1 MKYLLLLLLTAS
13 ATVICAPV
21 WQLGVE
27 DGSSR
32 EFLPYSS
39 LEFQTSRQLLNS
51 PGYKDGCFTC
61 RISGGGKQDASA
73 IPPGLTGGTAGNR
86 TPIRKLQL
94 LWTEKEAGFREF
106 EFRILYAADR
116 NYRSHRITPNE
127 NMDLDSTDWAP
138 CGVRIAAPGRRMA
151 FQYVPYD
158 VERYLEKNNGP
169 LVVKIAFP
177 VKAGENSIELSETS
191 GNSYG
196 RVFHFDYLKLTALD
210 SDRRPVP
217 YAEFGGHRNFAAP
230 AVYRVGDRAKAG
242 VAFHNLEP
250 GRPVKARVDFI
261 DYLGKTVL
269 SRPLELHPDRDGFA
283 RTEVDVPENRSG
295 HFRLRAFLEERKEK
309 LAETRIAG
317 IREIAPLNDR
327 EVEQSFIGLSG
338 IDPSSLFEPENT
350 EKFERYAR
358 LQKLLQFRHERIHSL
373 PWQFVEPAEH
383 QYHWETWDRMIE
395 LLKEND
401 IHIQLT
407 LLGTPRWLLDRHF
420 PGKEYRHLYDSIFA
434 PVPDMEKWREYCT
447 LVARRYGDSV
457 KEFEIWNEVSEQSI
471 FWPEGNAEQF
481 FELVKNASEAIKAV
495 HPEAKIVAET
505 LWPRQNDFIH
515 EIFRLGIAG
524 YVDIH
529 ADHYM
534 NDLRIA
540 QSREMLEKYVP
551 GGILIDN
558 ETHTEAAGNPLGQV
572 DDASRIRA
580 AQMMVR
586 NYFHHNAQ
594 GVRRIYNFLLFG
606 ATWRKWG
613 LMGPDETPKFTFSV
627 FKTLINRTAGAE
639 FDSYCRLSGSLE
651 LFLYRYTSPERAR
664 TNGGEYLAILCS
676 SGAESETLMLPSLAE
691 SCRRIDI
698 MDNEMSLAA
707 PGRIVTVDVGAEP
720 VMLAGIDRAAL
731 AALSKLKISGG
742 KGSLR
747 PGEAIEV
754 ELSLP
759 EEAAEGR
766 FTLNCSD
773 GREESV
779 RLAGGERHTVRMPV
793 GRELSH
799 SVVTLK
805 ISGEIETGE
814 RKLPV
819 TRFCEYVVE
828 EKAPGSNL
836 LAPFHV
842 QNWMHWGKGNA
853 SYPEGRAVVSIDSAE
868 GAGAITT
875 RNPVDVIPGCRYLLD
890 FSARGS
896 GTLRV
901 MLVGTDRA
909 GKPRELTHNLLSEKL
924 SAGFKTFRREW
935 FCPDD
940 IVKLGFH
947 FYEFNTIGN
956 FEILNSSFLRLH
968 NDLPLNR
975 QLCKVEASA
984 GKPVFD
990 GELTG
995 FRKELYRDVIDRT
1008 MLSGPEELR
1017 ASFAVAAD
1025 PGTIYIGVKV
1035 HDPIHAGGNP
1045 DELYTGDSIQVDF
1058 DLGDGTVKSPTAQF
1072 GFALIDGKAITF
1084 RHSVIPAADIVSTY
1098 KLGPSPAGVSCKITR
1113 KGEETIYE
1121 AAIPVEAIHPQLIL
1135 KPGMK
1140 LGFSLLVNQNSGSGR
1155 QGFLQWSSG
1164 IGRERDSTQFGELT
1178 LPDPL

>member
-1 MKYLLLLLLTAS
+1 MKSLLFLLFTVS
-13 ATVICAPV
+13 ATAICAPV
-21 WQLGVE
+21 WQLGEE

-39 LEFQTSRQLLNS
+39 LEFQTSRQLLDS
-51 PGYKDGCFTC
+51 PDYQNGCFTC
-61 RISGGGKQDASA
+61 RISGGGKQDTSA

-86 TPIRKLQL
+86 TPIRKLRL
-94 LWTEKEAGFREF
+94 LWTEREAGFREF

-116 NYRSHRITPNE
+116 DYRAHRITPNE

-138 CGVRIAAPGRRMA
+138 YGVRIAAPGRRMA

-158 VERYLEKNNGP
+158 VERYIEKNGP
-169 LVVKIAFP
+169 MIVKIAFP
-177 VKAGENSIELSETS
+177 VRAGENSIELSETS

-210 SDRRPVP
+210 SDRRPAP
-217 YAEFGGHRNFAAP
+217 YAEFGNHRNFAAP
-230 AVYRVGDRAKAG
+230 AIYRVGDGAKAG

-250 GRPVKARVDFI
+250 ERPVKARVDFI
-261 DYLGKTVL
+261 DYLGETVAT
-269 SRPLELHPDRDGFA
+269 RPLELHPDQDGFA
-283 RTEVDVPENRSG
+283 RAEVDVPENRSG
-295 HFRLRAFLEERKEK
+295 HFRLRAFLEEQKEK
-309 LAETRIAG
+309 LAETRMAG
-317 IREIAPLNDR
+317 IREIVPLNDR
-327 EVEQSFIGLSG
+327 EVEQSFIGLCG
-338 IDPSSLFEPENT
+338 IDPSSLFGPENT

-395 LLKEND
+395 LLNGND
-401 IHIQLT
+401 IHIQMT

-420 PGKEYRHLYDSIFA
+420 PGKKYRHLYDSIFA

-447 LVARRYGDSV
+447 IVARRYGDSV

-471 FWPEGNAEQF
+471 FWPGGNAKQF

-515 EIFRLGIAG
+515 EIFRLGIAR

-540 QSREMLEKYVP
+540 KSREMLEKYVP

-558 ETHTEAAGNPLGQV
+558 ETHTETVSNPLGQV

-580 AQMMVR
+580 AQMMIR
-586 NYFHHNAQ
+586 NYFYLNSQ
-594 GVRRIYNFLLFG
+594 GVKRIYNFLLFSN
-606 ATWRKWG
+606 TWRKWG
-613 LMGPDETPKFTFSV
+613 MMGPDGTPKFTFST
-627 FKTLINRTAGAE
+627 FKTLINRTAGAD
-639 FDSYCRLSGSLE
+639 FDSYSRLSGDLE
-651 LFLYRYTSPERAR
+651 LFLYRYTSPERVRA
-664 TNGGEYLAILCS
+664 NGGESLVILCNG
-676 SGAESETLMLPSLAE
+676 GAKPETLRLPTLTE

-698 MDNEMSLAA
+698 MDNETNLAA
-707 PGRIVTVDVGAEP
+707 PGHIVTVEVGAEP
-720 VMLAGIDRAAL
+720 VMLTGIDRAAL
-731 AALSKLKISGG
+731 TALSNLKISGG
-742 KGSLR
+742 SSSLR
-747 PGEAIEV
+747 PGEAIEL

-759 EEAAEGR
+759 EEATEGR
-766 FTLNCSD
+766 FTLTRSD

-779 RLAGGERHTVRMPV
+779 RLASGERRTVRMPV
-793 GRELSH
+793 GEELSN
-799 SVVTLK
+799 SIVTLT
-805 ISGEIETGE
+805 ISGELETGE

-836 LAPFHV
+836 LAPFNT
-842 QNWMHWGKGNA
+842 QNWVHWGKGNA
-853 SYPEGRAVVSIDSAE
+853 TFPEGRAAVNIDSAE
-868 GAGAITT
+868 GAGAITS
-875 RNPVDVIPGCRYLLD
+875 RSPVEVIPGCRYLLD
-890 FSARGS
+890 FTARGS

-909 GKPRELTHNLLSEKL
+909 GKSRELTHNLLSEKL
-924 SAGFKTFRREW
+924 SPNFNTFRKEW
-935 FCPDD
+935 ICPDD

-947 FYEFNTIGN
+947 FYEFNTIGT

-975 QLCKVEASA
+975 QLYKVEASA
-984 GKPVFD
+984 GKPAFD
-990 GELTG
+990 GKLTG
-995 FRKELYRDVIDRT
+995 FRKELFRDVVDRS
-1008 MLSGPEELR
+1008 MLTGSEELQ

-1025 PGTIYIGVKV
+1025 PRTIYVGVKV
-1035 HDPIHAGGNP
+1035 HDPIHVGGKP
-1045 DELYTGDSIQVDF
+1045 DELYVGDSIQVDF
-1058 DLGDGTVKSPTAQF
+1058 DPGDGTGKVPTAQF
-1072 GFALIDGKAITF
+1072 GFALIDGKVITF
-1084 RHSVIPAADIVSTY
+1084 RHSIIPTTDIVSTY

-1113 KGEETIYE
+1113 EGEETIYE
-1121 AAIPVEAIHPQLIL
+1121 VAIPIEAIHPQLIL

-1140 LGFSLLVNQNSGSGR
+1140 LGFSLLVNQNSGNGR